1 MNPLLEGIGIVN
13 PAALEAGRIR
23 EAAGVPTRGF
33 LNRESQAS
41 DIAFHFYFHSFTSL
55 YNACRRLF
63 PGLMRTWIMSG
74 I

>member
-13 PAALEAGRIR
+13 PEALEAGRIR

-41 DIAFHFYFHSFTSL
+41 DTVHFALLFSFVYKPL
-55 YNACRRLF
+55 
-63 PGLMRTWIMSG
+63 
-74 I
+74 